1 MYYLLH
7 CIQLSDHAVTA
18 RQQANVA
25 AKRARGGSSSDEFV
39 RGSEDELDLDS
50 EEEQRRQPSDS
61 ELSDF
66 NPFHGGSDSD
76 DGEPGSLGTCGGA
89 L

>member
-1 MYYLLH
+1 MLV
-7 CIQLSDHAVTA
+7 AVTA

-39 RGSEDELDLDS
+39 RGSEDELELDS
-50 EEEQRRQPSDS
+50 DQEQRPHGGGSDS

-66 NPFHGGSDSD
+66 NPFKGGSDSD
-76 DGEPGSLGTCGGA
+76 DGTYTLEVR
-89 L
+89 

>member
-1 MYYLLH
+1 M
-7 CIQLSDHAVTA
+7 SPVTA
-18 RQQANVA
+18 RQQANAA
-25 AKRARGGSSSDEFV
+25 AKRMRGGSSSDEFV
-39 RGSEDELDLDS
+39 RGSDEELEPESD
-50 EEEQRRQPSDS
+50 EERRPPASDS

-76 DGEPGSLGTCGGA
+76 DGQHSHSITYL